1 MLLPETPCSV
11 ARTETKGRFSTA
23 AWRFRWLHGRGNGG
37 TVATCP
43 ATPHL
48 LVCGCKRMGRAS
60 GVAPLLSVCM
70 GNSLCL
76 LCKSSGTLLT
86 ALPLRHAV
94 PRCRYGTGASSEG
107 WAFMRDGLVGHG
119 YRVIGIDFPGFGR
132 TGGDRLPSRSEFNCA
147 AGGPVDIVLTV
158 LDHFGIRKATVLG
171 YDWGGGIA
179 WSLAAASPKRVS
191 CIVAFHSTYTADK
204 KRPELQAVRCK
215 NLVLW
220 APPDSFHPLA
230 WGKAFVKLLRRAEL
244 QVRTI
249 IVRWC
254 LAAERCF
261 DNFLSGVCMCVCD
274 TV

>member
-1 MLLPETPCSV
+1 M
-11 ARTETKGRFSTA
+11 
-23 AWRFRWLHGRGNGG
+23 
-37 TVATCP
+37 
-43 ATPHL
+43 
-48 LVCGCKRMGRAS
+48 
-60 GVAPLLSVCM
+60 
-70 GNSLCL
+70 
-76 LCKSSGTLLT
+76 
-86 ALPLRHAV
+86 
-94 PRCRYGTGASSEG
+94 
-107 WAFMRDGLVGHG
+107 
-119 YRVIGIDFPGFGR
+119 
-132 TGGDRLPSRSEFNCA
+132 
-147 AGGPVDIVLTV
+147 DIVLTV

-244 QVRTI
+244 QVRTT

-261 DNFLSGVCMCVCD
+261 DATDCYIWCRLSARYRCVRCLHLSYFWLCAKIKIWKNLCR
-274 TV
+274 